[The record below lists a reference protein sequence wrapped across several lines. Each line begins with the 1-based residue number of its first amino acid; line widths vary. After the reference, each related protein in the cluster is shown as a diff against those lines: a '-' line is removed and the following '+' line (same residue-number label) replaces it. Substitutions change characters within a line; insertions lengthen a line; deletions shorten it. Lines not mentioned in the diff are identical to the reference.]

1 MFFITKMSIKQRK
14 YRRLTWHDRNIIEN
28 MSKAGKSQKDIA
40 EALGVSPA
48 TISRELK
55 RNIHLLKYCAI
66 VAELFAFIRRF
77 WAKKKRKLTKKHL
90 SILYERLQLKESLE
104 CIANTALKGIVC
116 TQTLYNYIHQNGHHK
131 LLFFGRKYRKRGTAS
146 YKGQI
151 KNRVSIECRPEEAN
165 ARNRLGDW
173 EGDLIVGSNHKGAIL
188 TLVDRTSRLLRAQ
201 KLDSKESDS
210 TASAIIECLKNQ
222 ETQTLTLD
230 NGREFASHEKVSK
243 RLDVDVY
250 FAHPYAPQER
260 GTNENTNRLL
270 RRFFPKG
277 TDLRKVSKQRL
288 ADAVSILNNRPRKGL
303 GWLSPIE
310 ISKQLVA

>member
-1 MFFITKMSIKQRK
+1 MNQRK

-28 MSKAGKSQKDIA
+28 MSKASKSQKEIA
-40 EALGVSPA
+40 QVLGVSPA

-55 RNIHLLKYCAI
+55 RNFHLLKYCAI
-66 VAELFAFIRRF
+66 AAELFALIRRF
-77 WAKKKRKLTKKHL
+77 WAKKKRKLTKKHIA
-90 SILYERLQLKESLE
+90 ILHEHLQLKESLE
-104 CIANTALKGIVC
+104 CIANTVLKGIIC
-116 TQTLYNYIHQNGHHK
+116 TQTLYNYMHQNGLHK
-131 LLFFGRKYRKRGTAS
+131 LLFFGRKYRRRGAVS

-173 EGDLIVGSNHKGAIL
+173 EGDLIVGANHKGAIL
-188 TLVDRTSRLLRAQ
+188 TLVDRTSKFLLAK
-201 KLDSKESDS
+201 KLKSREADATSN
-210 TASAIIECLKNQ
+210 AIIETLKNN
-222 ETQTLTLD
+222 EMQTLTLD

-243 RLDVDVY
+243 SLGVDVY

-288 ADAVSILNNRPRKGL
+288 AKAVSILNNRPRKGL

-310 ISKQLVA
+310 ITKRLAA